1 MKKLLYLFSI
11 LLFVQTGFAQEL
23 RCNIAVNASK
33 ITGVNK
39 NIFRSMQMDLY
50 DFMNNRKWT
59 NHKYTNNERIECSIN
74 IQLNR
79 QISGD
84 EYEGMITVQSK
95 RTAYGSSY
103 KTTMLNIRDEGFRC
117 KYQEYQAIEFV
128 ENGNQDNLTSVL
140 AYYAYIIL
148 GFDYDSYEL
157 NGGTEY
163 FEKARQIVNESQ
175 NFPNSYKG
183 WKAFES
189 DYNRY
194 WLVDNVMNS
203 SYSDFRECNYIY
215 HRKGL
220 DAMAESVEG
229 GRAEI
234 AEAIRLIQKVFR
246 ARSRL
251 YITQLFF
258 DAKSNELVSIF
269 SQSYPD
275 EQDRVVQIL
284 SECDP
289 SNASKYERIKQSQN
303 ETEF

>member
-1 MKKLLYLFSI
+1 MKKLIPILVFLF
-11 LLFVQTGFAQEL
+11 LLKTGYTQEL
-23 RCNIAVNASK
+23 RCNISVNANK

-59 NHKYTNNERIECSIN
+59 NHSFKTNERIECSIN
-74 IQLNR
+74 IQLDK

-84 EYEGMITVQSK
+84 EYSGIITVQSK
-95 RTAYGSSY
+95 RSAFDSSY
-103 KTTMLNIRDEGFRC
+103 KTTVLNIRDEYFRIN
-117 KYQEYQAIEFV
+117 YQEFQTIEFI
-128 ENGNQDNLTSVL
+128 ENGNKDNLTSTL

-148 GFDYDSYEL
+148 GFDYDTYEL

-163 FEKARQIVNESQ
+163 FEKARQIVNDSQ
-175 NFPNSYKG
+175 NYPVTTKG

-194 WLVDNVMNS
+194 WIVENILNS
-203 SYSDFRECNYIY
+203 SYSSFRECIYMY

-220 DAMAESVEG
+220 DTMAESVES

-234 AEAIRLIQKVFR
+234 AEALRLIQKVFR

-258 DAKSNELVSIF
+258 DSKSNELVSIF
-269 SQSYPD
+269 SNSYPD
-275 EQDRVVQIL
+275 EQNRVVQIL

-289 SNASKYERIKQSQN
+289 TNANKYGRIKKGSELN
-303 ETEF
+303 PM